1 MGERVKSL
9 SEGEESSQDTH
20 HTNPDK
26 NAEQKLPRETVVS
39 MLYEA
44 MVAHDSRNDKIIQEP
59 INRDIDRRINRNPR
73 SMTKQYRVYSP
84 RRRGT

>member
-1 MGERVKSL
+1 MGERVKSF

-26 NAEQKLPRETVVS
+26 NAEQKLSRETVVS

-44 MVAHDSRNDKIIQEP
+44 MVAHDSRKADKIIQ
-59 INRDIDRRINRNPR
+59 DTHQ
-73 SMTKQYRVYSP
+73 SGYSIEEL
-84 RRRGT
+84 TEIYQEAFDKTIIE